1 MINKYYTILSIILL
15 LITGCYNQ
23 VEILNGDGSNGNGS
37 NGNGAYNS
45 DIVQATMRAAGD
57 VDNALKQTF
66 FSPAIATNG
75 GSLTY
80 TWNFD
85 DGTVETTQNNMITH
99 TYEKYG
105 KVYKAELKLE
115 NSLSSTQKYAY
126 LDIMLDKPQIFMSCD
141 TNGLKMFCKPLISES
156 SINDASYIWEIY
168 DSSNSLLS
176 TINTTGDASADYT
189 FAQSG
194 QYKVILKAQSSKVEG
209 YMTAENQIFVSDKI
223 NQGNITYNVLSEDKL
238 TYEYLFN
245 ATSSTGALEYCWDFD
260 GTSQCA
266 EGVGFADSIRTTYGI
281 MNHTY
286 EMYEEYRIVTA
297 YARLKS
303 NTSEVVSKKII
314 FSQEL
319 PVVTINATGIDYDR
333 NFTPSFSFI
342 PKGNLVYIWDVG
354 DTTEYSTE
362 NVSHTYSEPG
372 LYEVNLNVISDKFSS
387 SIESIKAEP
396 VVVQISSNIRNL
408 VIDANIIKQEQS
420 GETYSFS
427 SPVYTTAGKL
437 YYIWKINNQIVQ
449 EGEDLASIQY
459 KFEKYGEDNSVS
471 LEVIHLSTGEK
482 GAAEPI
488 AVKTS
493 TPWVK
498 LYPPQSVIKGINYTF
513 TGEVKDRNTDIDFTP
528 ILLNPKYELDIVDS
542 IAGYSLLE
550 EKSSITLNHTF
561 NTTGTKTVK
570 LKVTA
575 DNLVAP
581 VYSDPVSIQVNEV
594 VVTCDFTPGEV
605 NKFSV
610 EASCK
615 LEGSTDTTLQYHL
628 FYRQEIDGEIQTLEK
643 NAQDTAEMT
652 FYMNKPNKLFQYET
666 RDIVINYEIGKDG
679 SFPNTGYIN
688 YTYKAVEREMGLV
701 EDILD
706 SFQRVY
712 NQELPTYEDSK
723 LVTYALSQNGYV
735 YSWGKGGYAGHGQ
748 TGKDAYIL
756 KPRRIT
762 SINEEISKMEKIDD
776 KIVYTAKTGSNKY
789 ILSSSLPYCIT
800 NIQSN
805 IIRIVNGFILTDNNE
820 VYYVGADGNNEKIE
834 AVKVAEIKSQIV
846 KFTPNLTN
854 VVYVSTTDGI
864 LYRLTEKNDNNNI
877 TYNLEEVT
885 TGVQD
890 YKVRYTLD
898 SSSHVFIVKNDKKVY
913 HKAYLHN
920 ETSTGNWDCISGIG
934 AGLDRSAYQTL
945 TPINI
950 GSNVEKLY
958 SYPSSTFIN
967 NYLMIAIGEDGAAY
981 RWGCDGTRK
990 NIDKAKLSLP
1000 NKLVIP
1006 NEKIVEYNVTG
1017 NDLWDNFVYIMTDK
1031 NNLYDVAEANRD
1043 KPLKVSVPN
1052 NDVITKIHR
1061 WYVKF
1066 AEAESGNFYK
1076 ISWSGNTT
1084 INLINNFKN
1093 YSSAVVPYYYYGG
1106 SYILKDTN
1114 NKLFGMGWNDAG
1126 GKQYLLGLGDME
1138 FTRDKYGDNYA
1149 VPLSIPE
1156 AVSHM
1161 YTISKNKSSQSNI
1174 IVTESGKMYGWGAN
1188 AGLLPV
1194 GHADPVKT
1202 PVIISGMPANIKKF
1216 LWNEDASLDAQVF
1229 TVLTQ
1234 DGKVYSWGRNN
1245 LTGTDSKTN
1254 LSPDGYLVVP
1264 TLVN

>member
-1 MINKYYTILSIILL
+1 MRKIYILLFIIILSF
-15 LITGCYNQ
+15 TGCYEQ
-23 VEILNGDGSNGNGS
+23 VEILNGDGSNGSGN

-45 DIVQATMRAAGD
+45 DIVQATMRASGD
-57 VDNALKQTF
+57 VNDALKQTF

-75 GSLTY
+75 GNLIY
-80 TWNFD
+80 NWNFD
-85 DGTVETTQNNMITH
+85 DGTVETTSNNLITH
-99 TYEKYG
+99 KYDKYG
-105 KVYKAELKLE
+105 KVYQVELKLV
-115 NSLSSTQKYAY
+115 NSLSNTEKFAY

-141 TNGLKMFCKPLISES
+141 TNGLKMFCKPIISES
-156 SINDASYIWEIY
+156 SINDAAYTWEIY
-168 DSSNSLLS
+168 DKSDSLLT

-194 QYKVILKAQSSKVEG
+194 AYKVILNAQSAKVEG

-223 NQGNITYNVLSEDKL
+223 NQGNITYNVISEDKL
-238 TYEYLFN
+238 TYEFLFN
-245 ATSSTGALEYCWDFD
+245 ATSSTGALQYCWDFN
-260 GTSQCA
+260 GSSQCA
-266 EGVGFADSIRTTYGI
+266 EGVGFTDSSNVNYGI
-281 MNHTY
+281 INHTY
-286 EMYEEYRIVTA
+286 DLYEPYRVVTA
-297 YARLKS
+297 YARLKN
-303 NTSEVVSKKII
+303 NTAEMVSKKIV
-314 FSQEL
+314 FNQEL
-319 PVVTINATGIDYDR
+319 PEVTINVTGVDYDR
-333 NFTPSFSFI
+333 TFTPSFSFV
-342 PKGNLVYIWDVG
+342 PKGNLTYIWNVG
-354 DTTEYSTE
+354 DGTEYSTE
-362 NVSHTYSEPG
+362 SVSHTYKDSG
-372 LYEVNLNVISDKFSS
+372 LFEVNLDVISDKFSS

-396 VVVQISSNIRNL
+396 VVVQISGNIRNL
-408 VIDANIIKQEQS
+408 VINSNIIKQEQS

-427 SPVYTTAGKL
+427 SPVYTTSGKL
-437 YYIWKINNQIVQ
+437 YYTWKIDNQIVQ
-449 EGEDLASIQY
+449 QGEDIPSIQY
-459 KFEKYGEDNSVS
+459 KFAKYGEDHSIS
-471 LEVIHLSTGEK
+471 LEVTHLNTGEK

-488 AVKTS
+488 AIKTS

-498 LYPPQSVIKGINYTF
+498 LYPPQSVIKGINVTF

-528 ILLNPKYELDIVDS
+528 ILLNPKYELEITDS
-542 IAGYSLLE
+542 GVSAYAASLQN
-550 EKSSITLNHTF
+550 SINFNHTF

-575 DNLVAP
+575 DNLVNP
-581 VYSDPVSIQVNEV
+581 EYSDPVSIQVNELV
-594 VVTCDFTPGEV
+594 ITCDFTPGDV

-610 EASCK
+610 TAQCR
-615 LEGSTDTTLQYHL
+615 LEGSTDATLQYHL
-628 FYRQEIDGEIQTLEK
+628 FYRPEIDGEIQTLEK
-643 NAQDTAEMT
+643 NAQDIAEMT

-666 RDIVINYEIGKDG
+666 RDITINYEIGKDG
-679 SFPNTGYIN
+679 SFPNIGYIN
-688 YTYKAVEREMGLV
+688 YTYKATPREMGNV
-701 EDILD
+701 ADILD

-712 NQELPTYEDSK
+712 NQELPTYEDTK

-756 KPRRIT
+756 KPKRIT

-805 IIRIVNGFILTDNNE
+805 IKSIVNGFILTDNNE

-834 AVKVAEIKSQIV
+834 AKKVNEITSPIA

-877 TYNLEEVT
+877 TYNLEQVT
-885 TGVQD
+885 TGVVD
-890 YKVRYTLD
+890 FKVRYTLD

-945 TPINI
+945 TAINI
-950 GSNVEKLY
+950 ESNVEKLY

-1066 AEAESGNFYK
+1066 AETKSGNFYK

-1084 INLINNFKN
+1084 VHLINNFKN

-1106 SYILKDTN
+1106 SYILKDVN
-1114 NKLFGMGWNDAG
+1114 NNLFGMGWNDAG

-1138 FTRDKYGDNYA
+1138 FTSDRYGDNSA
-1149 VPLSIPE
+1149 VQLSVPE

-1174 IVTESGKMYGWGAN
+1174 VVTVSGKMYGWGAN

-1194 GHADPVKT
+1194 GNSNPVKT

-1229 TVLTQ
+1229 TLLTQ
-1234 DGKVYSWGRNN
+1234 EGKVYSWGRNN
-1245 LTGTDSKTN
+1245 LTGTDSKVN
-1254 LSPDGYLVVP
+1254 LSPDGYLMVP